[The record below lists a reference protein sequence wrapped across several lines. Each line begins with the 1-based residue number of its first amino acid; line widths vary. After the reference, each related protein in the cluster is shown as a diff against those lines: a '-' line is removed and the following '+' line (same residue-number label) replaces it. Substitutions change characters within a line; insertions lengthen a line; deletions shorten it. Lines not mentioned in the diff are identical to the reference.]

1 MKTIARS
8 SRIWR
13 RLFLVVTAI
22 VFALGAVVPSVATA
36 GTIDDIL
43 SSAPVHKKTLKDNRD
58 GTYDLTLSVTG
69 DTEEES
75 KPIDVVLVIDASTSM
90 NKNIDGNR
98 SKTRMQAAHDAVAAL
113 ANELLTSENAALP
126 ENQQIKLSVVTFGD
140 KAQVAQGFSNN
151 AGDIANA
158 VPTKAK
164 SFEGTN

>member
-43 SSAPVHKKTLKDNRD
+43 SSAPVHKKTLKDNGD

-113 ANELLTSENAALP
+113 ANELLTSRTRLCRK
-126 ENQQIKLSVVTFGD
+126 ISRLS
-140 KAQVAQGFSNN
+140 SLL
-151 AGDIANA
+151 
-158 VPTKAK
+158 
-164 SFEGTN
+164 

>member
-43 SSAPVHKKTLKDNRD
+43 SSAPVHKKTLKDNED

-98 SKTRMQAAHDAVAAL
+98 SKTRMQAAAWCCCS
-113 ANELLTSENAALP
+113 TC
-126 ENQQIKLSVVTFGD
+126 K
-140 KAQVAQGFSNN
+140 
-151 AGDIANA
+151 
-158 VPTKAK
+158 
-164 SFEGTN
+164 

>member
-43 SSAPVHKKTLKDNRD
+43 SSAPVHKKTLKDNGD

-113 ANELLTSENAALP
+113 ANELLTSENAALCRK
-126 ENQQIKLSVVTFGD
+126 ISRLS
-140 KAQVAQGFSNN
+140 SLL
-151 AGDIANA
+151 
-158 VPTKAK
+158 
-164 SFEGTN
+164 